1 MVFWLVSLL
10 GLRVMEM
17 QMSDKQI
24 KNIKDLSPKEIE
36 KFVLDNDLKPFRARQ
51 ISKWVYQKGVSSFEE
66 MSDLS
71 KDFRD
76 LLEFSFSME
85 PSLELAQE
93 QISEDGTKKYL
104 FGLSD
109 GNQIETV
116 LIPEKS
122 RKTLCV
128 SSQVGCALGCTFC
141 MTGTVGKIRNLT
153 PSEILDQYILVNK
166 YNDNGITNIVF
177 MGMGEPLDNLD
188 NLVRVINVL
197 TDPTYLG
204 LSPKRITVST
214 SGLVPKM
221 KELGQQ
227 VVVNLAVSLNAARD
241 ELRDEIMP
249 INKRYPISE
258 LIDASV
264 KFPVPNRKYLMFEY
278 VLLRDVNDS
287 DSDAHTL
294 GRLLSGIKCKI
305 NVIPFNEASPL
316 PYKSPDWERVLKFQ
330 EILISY
336 KINVRIRKS
345 RGSDI
350 LGACGQL
357 AAKYPSIRV
366 KEVGAHV

>member
-1 MVFWLVSLL
+1 MLENN
-10 GLRVMEM
+10 M
-17 QMSDKQI
+17 
-24 KNIKDLSPKEIE
+24 
-36 KFVLDNDLKPFRARQ
+36 KPFRAKQ
-51 ISKWVYQKGVSSFEE
+51 IGKWVYQKKAACFDE

-76 LLEFSFSME
+76 LLELSFSME
-85 PSLELAQE
+85 HSIELDLE
-93 QISEDGTKKYL
+93 QISKDGTKKYL
-104 FGLSD
+104 FNLSD

-122 RKTLCV
+122 RNTLCI

-141 MTGTVGKIRNLT
+141 LTGTVGKIRNLK
-153 PSEILDQYILVNK
+153 PSEILDQYLMVSK
-166 YNDNGITNIVF
+166 YNDDKVTNIVF
-177 MGMGEPLDNLD
+177 MGMGEPLDNIN
-188 NLVRVINVL
+188 NLVRVINIL
-197 TDPTYLG
+197 TDPNYIG

-214 SGLVPKM
+214 SGLVPKI
-221 KELGQQ
+221 KELGEK
-227 VVVNLAVSLNAARD
+227 VSVNLAVSLNAPTD

-249 INKRYPISE
+249 VNKRYPISA

-278 VLLRDVNDS
+278 VLLKDVNDT

-305 NVIPFNEASPL
+305 NVIPFNEAQPL
-316 PYKSPDWERVLKFQ
+316 PYKSPSRERVLKFQ

-357 AAKYPSIRV
+357 AAKYPS
-366 KEVGAHV
+366 KKTNKAQANN